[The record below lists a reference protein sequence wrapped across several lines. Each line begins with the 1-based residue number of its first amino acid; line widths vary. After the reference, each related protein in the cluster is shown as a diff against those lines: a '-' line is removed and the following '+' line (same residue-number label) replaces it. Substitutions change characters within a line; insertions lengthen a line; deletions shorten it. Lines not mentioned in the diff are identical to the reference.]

1 MEWWWFLVLPLAGFA
16 CGLINTLAG
25 SGSLI
30 TLPLLIFIGLPA
42 NVANGTNRIAILL
55 QNLVAVRG
63 FAKGKVLETQRG
75 KWLLLPAI
83 VGAIVGA
90 SVAVEANERVMRMTI
105 AGLLWVMLLVI
116 LVRPKRFLE
125 VERRPKTARPG
136 VGEYLALLAVGF
148 YGGFIQA
155 GTGIFLLLTL
165 VLASGYDL
173 VRANALKVLIVLCF
187 TPFALAVFVLNDQV
201 HWWIGLLLATGN
213 MAGAKVGT
221 HAALRKGAPLV
232 RYVLLLAIVLAGSKM
247 VWDLWVSS

>member
-1 MEWWWFLVLPLAGFA
+1 MEWWWFVVLPIAGFA

-42 NVANGTNRIAILL
+42 NVANGTNRIAILF
-55 QNLVAVRG
+55 QNMVAVRG
-63 FAKGKVLETQRG
+63 FAKGKVLDTKRG

-83 VGAIVGA
+83 LGAVLGA
-90 SVAVEANERVMRMTI
+90 SLAVEADERMIRMTI
-105 AGLLWVMLLVI
+105 AALLWVMLAVI

-125 VERRPKTARPG
+125 AEPRIREGRPSLW
-136 VGEYLALLAVGF
+136 EYLALFGVGF

-173 VRANALKVLIVLCF
+173 IRANALKVLIVLAF
-187 TPFALAVFVLNDQV
+187 TPFALAIFVINGQV
-201 HWWIGLLLATGN
+201 HWWIGLLLACGN
-213 MAGAKVGT
+213 MLGAKVGT
-221 HAALRKGAPLV
+221 FAALRKGAPLV